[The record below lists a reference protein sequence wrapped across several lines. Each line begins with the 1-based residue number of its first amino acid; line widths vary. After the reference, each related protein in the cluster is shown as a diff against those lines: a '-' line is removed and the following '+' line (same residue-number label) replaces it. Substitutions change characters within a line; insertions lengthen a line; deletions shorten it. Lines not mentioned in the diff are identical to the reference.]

1 MPSLIPANACMS
13 QNFARAGTQS
23 NPSISPQSL
32 QPLPQTNPPLQTY
45 PSDASLHRE
54 LDDQIQ
60 LVKQIQKILA
70 NEQNKLEK
78 MLAEFHD
85 RSNKRKQILLEH
97 LKKSPENPI
106 SEPKRLRV
114 CSPYSIN
121 RNMVAQQ
128 NLSKSE
134 EKQSDTEHSPNENS
148 IVELGNGK
156 SNKLYKPEEK
166 QSDTKHSHNK
176 NSINDSENDKS
187 DNLSKPK
194 EKQSDTEHS
203 HNENSIL
210 ESQIGKSANLSICSD
225 EDEGIAERRERKDLE
240 RFRNFWS
247 SCGDM
252 VEDEEIDIKEE
263 LNCVVIEDLVVEE
276 LTKRRKMD

>member
-78 MLAEFHD
+78 MLAEFHN

-97 LKKSPENPI
+97 LKKSPENPS

-121 RNMVAQQ
+121 RNLVAQQ

-166 QSDTKHSHNK
+166 QSDK
-176 NSINDSENDKS
+176 
-187 DNLSKPK
+187 
-194 EKQSDTEHS
+194 KQS

-225 EDEGIAERRERKDLE
+225 EDEGIAESRERKDLE